1 MLGILNCERGNI
13 CGKLMTLRIHF
24 QFCKVSKRT
33 KHAKKHTHTHNVD
46 IPPTE
51 INFKIFVGQ
60 KQIRQEIA

>member
-33 KHAKKHTHTHNVD
+33 KHAKKNYKVD
-46 IPPTE
+46 VVVPQAKT
-51 INFKIFVGQ
+51 NF
-60 KQIRQEIA
+60 